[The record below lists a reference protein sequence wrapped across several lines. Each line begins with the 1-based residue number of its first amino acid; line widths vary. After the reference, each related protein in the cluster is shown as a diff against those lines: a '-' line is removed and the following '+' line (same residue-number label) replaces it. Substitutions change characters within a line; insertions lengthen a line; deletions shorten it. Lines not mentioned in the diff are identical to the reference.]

1 MKTCSKCHGKPGD
14 RYCSP
19 RCGLRKVVLPVR
31 RRKMETP
38 APLPVEVPVTEERP
52 VKWPRYRCVE
62 CRRWRMDSPEPREYC
77 FSCEPG
83 KNPEVDAML
92 AAHRERKR
100 LAKVEA
106 EQKKSTPK
114 LFSSTAMERR
124 EEFMR
129 NRDAGYIPPVR
140 KVCSVP
146 HCRALYVTICDR
158 CTHLHIDRLKR
169 EGMPYTTDCWPK
181 PVETHPEF
189 MPTFFALDRSK

>member
-1 MKTCSKCHGKPGD
+1 MKTCRKCHGKPGD

-19 RCGLRKVVLPVR
+19 SCGLRKGSKAASQLP
-31 RRKMETP
+31 RKKRQERP
-38 APLPVEVPVTEERP
+38 PRAPVEVIE
-52 VKWPRYRCVE
+52 KWPRYRCVE
-62 CRRWRMDSPEPREYC
+62 CRRWRMDSPEAREYC
-77 FSCEPG
+77 FDCEPG

-100 LAKVEA
+100 LAKIE
-106 EQKKSTPK
+106 EERKKSAPK

-124 EEFMR
+124 EEFIR